1 MIISDHARSYPVAG
15 ELWESTTDTFLAGP
29 NYRVKCVCLNHLCH
43 FKWKGAR
50 SSSLN
55 KPVLLCNQ
63 DRLWANTCSVTASC
77 LKGGNLQICERP
89 QNCSVLLCKS
99 CASLQ
104 PPLMKDVQKHV
115 VWLNGRAN
123 SRGCL
128 GNKCSRFQV
137 TGWAA
142 SSPAI
147 SVLWFRC
154 IPSWQV
160 RKTHHEF
167 YFNWV
172 YTSLPE
178 ITKSL
183 ADSDAVEE
191 EDRQTQNVPD
201 QPSLTALH
209 CFICF
214 VVSYLLSPDAC
225 TSSEFGAASIVSFS
239 CQLPSKFLKATS
251 VVVWFWSGSCCPCC
265 RNECFSW
272 YATQS

>member
-1 MIISDHARSYPVAG
+1 M
-15 ELWESTTDTFLAGP
+15 
-29 NYRVKCVCLNHLCH
+29 
-43 FKWKGAR
+43 
-50 SSSLN
+50 
-55 KPVLLCNQ
+55 
-63 DRLWANTCSVTASC
+63 
-77 LKGGNLQICERP
+77 
-89 QNCSVLLCKS
+89 
-99 CASLQ
+99 
-104 PPLMKDVQKHV
+104 
-115 VWLNGRAN
+115 
-123 SRGCL
+123 
-128 GNKCSRFQV
+128 
-137 TGWAA
+137 
-142 SSPAI
+142 
-147 SVLWFRC
+147 LWFRC

-201 QPSLTALH
+201 QTSLTALH

-239 CQLPSKFLKATS
+239 CQSYLQNSLKQPLLWFGFGVDPVVLVAEMSVSVGMQHRVRAMCIKWRKWTLVTDVNRSLLEYVSWGFSVFPFASNQVRFLFAFNMMCAYWIQ
-251 VVVWFWSGSCCPCC
+251 VWFFFFFFSLTFTIDIECWWHANHSQANCCAVV
-265 RNECFSW
+265 SS
-272 YATQS
+272 TG